1 MRLGHAC
8 LFLLLALTGG
18 CSLFDTTCAEDDRDC
33 LGAGLFAKGI
43 GGECERDGDCSK
55 GLSCAEGMCALV
67 PVTRPGEQCSLTGE
81 CTGSNYCGVLAG
93 CNPDPKTGDN
103 CHRCMPEGDAS
114 EGEDCMFSSDCKK
127 GLVCKTPDL
136 AKLDLTSLN
145 SLAEAS
151 ATCTK
156 AGTLQLG
163 APCNASSDCLAGLE
177 CAESP
182 VASDGNVCQS
192 LPVALPAIPALW
204 DGIECPKVATD
215 AAPQAYFDVPRAGA
229 SADEFYSLPF
239 PNDIRRSGGQIDL
252 REHPRA
258 PDDFGLPFMGRYM
271 DLSSEDLEGFSTNPV
286 MFFRFSHPFSFNS
299 VTGDSVRIIDITPGS
314 PTYDKDASIEWR
326 NTEGRLS
333 NYICPHFLAVR
344 RPIGS
349 PLRPGTTYAAVL
361 TTGVTPKDG
370 GSFARGADFSA
381 MLGASAPSDSVLAS
395 AYPAYQPLRDWI
407 ADTNQNASAILS
419 AAVFT
424 TQDPEAMIRKL
435 RAKVDERPTPSV
447 SSLTL
452 CESAGTQ
459 SPCEDSTARGAC
471 KASSGAF
478 AEIHGKIKLPIFQQ
492 GTPPY
497 LKPEDG
503 GAIQVD
509 GKGNPVVAAEMDVCF
524 AMSLPKVAAADASG
538 YPVLVYAHGTGG
550 SFNGQMDSGGYA
562 QELATADE
570 PAVLVSFD
578 LPQHGARR
586 GDSDEDPENLFFNF
600 LNPRAGR
607 DNALQG
613 AADLMSV
620 VKWVS
625 AGGGLSAAQSPT
637 GSAVVF
643 DPNRVVL
650 FGHSQGA
657 THAAL
662 MASHE
667 PGATAVV
674 LSGVG
679 GHLATSLMTKTSP
692 VDITVAVP
700 FALLD
705 PDDGF
710 DLAADSY
717 NPALAIVQGF
727 FERVDPI
734 NYAYRLYREPT
745 TVQPTGM
752 DVFVTYGIGDTF
764 APNPTTDAYVK
775 AGHITQ
781 VEPAIEV
788 VDGTPLPQPLLNNEL
803 VGPDGTPRTV
813 GMKQYT
819 PSDGVDGHFVATN
832 SGEAGRADAV
842 LFVVQALAGTAPQIG
857 Q

>member
-8 LFLLLALTGG
+8 LFLLVAFTGG

-33 LGAGLFAKGI
+33 LGAGLFAKGV
-43 GGECERDGDCSK
+43 GGACERDGDCVEGLFCVEAVCTLK
-55 GLSCAEGMCALV
+55 GDAPAGASC
-67 PVTRPGEQCSLTGE
+67 RLTGE
-81 CTGSNYCGVLAG
+81 CSGDNYCGVMAG
-93 CNPDPKTGDN
+93 CAPSPEDN
-103 CHRCMPEGDAS
+103 CHRCLPA
-114 EGEDCMFSSDCKK
+114 GEVAAGGACTLPSDCRK
-127 GLVCKTPDL
+127 GLACQAPDL
-136 AKLDLTSLN
+136 ASLDLTTLN
-145 SLAEAS
+145 AVAEAS
-151 ATCTK
+151 GVCVEGGDAE
-156 AGTLQLG
+156 AGQACKSNG
-163 APCNASSDCLAGLE
+163 DCFAGLS
-177 CAESP
+177 CVP
-182 VASDGNVCQS
+182 NDKDDLVCQS
-192 LPVALPAIPALW
+192 VPVELPALPALW
-204 DGIECPKVATD
+204 DGIECPKVASD
-215 AAPQAYFDVPRAGA
+215 ATPQAYFDVPRAGA

-239 PNDIRRSGGQIDL
+239 PNDIRRSGGRIDL
-252 REHPRA
+252 RDHPRA

-299 VTGDSVRIIDITPGS
+299 VTGNSVRIIDITPGS

-333 NYICPHFLAVR
+333 NYICPHFLAMR

-407 ADTNQNASAILS
+407 ADTNQNASAILN

-452 CESAGTQ
+452 CESASTQ
-459 SPCEDSTARGAC
+459 SPCEDATGRGAC
-471 KASSGAF
+471 KAASGAF

-492 GTPPY
+492 GTLPY

-509 GKGNPVVAAEMDVCF
+509 GSGNPVVAAEMDVCF
-524 AMSLPKVAAADASG
+524 AMSVPKAAAADASG

-562 QELATADE
+562 QDLATADE

-620 VKWVS
+620 VKWVGTS
-625 AGGGLSAAQSPT
+625 GGLSAAQSPT

-643 DPNRVVL
+643 DPNHVVL

-734 NYAYRLYREPT
+734 NYAYRLYGGPYREPT

-775 AGHITQ
+775 AGHVTQ
-781 VEPAIEV
+781 VEPVIEPV
-788 VDGTPLPQPLLNNEL
+788 SGLNVKAKPLLSNEL
-803 VGPDGTPRTV
+803 VGGVPRTV

-832 SGEAGRADAV
+832 SGEAGRADAL
-842 LFVVQALAGTAPQIG
+842 LFVVQALAGTPPQIG